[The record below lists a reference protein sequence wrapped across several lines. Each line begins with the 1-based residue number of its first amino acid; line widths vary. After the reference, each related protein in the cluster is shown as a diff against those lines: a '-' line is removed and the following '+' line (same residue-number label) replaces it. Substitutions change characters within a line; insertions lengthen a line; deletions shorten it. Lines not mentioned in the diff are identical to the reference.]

1 MGRSA
6 QLRERPDLSESHEEA
21 AVHDNPRANDEE
33 QELTQTERMD
43 EEEEQR
49 SGYAPS
55 EAADADEGEE

>member
-1 MGRSA
+1 
-6 QLRERPDLSESHEEA
+6 
-21 AVHDNPRANDEE
+21 VHDNPRPNEDE

-55 EAADADEGEE
+55 EAADEGEE